1 MASTHVGSK
10 VLVPLDGSREVRAAL
25 GPAAEIAAVSGGDLV
40 LTLVVTNSFAQMVA
54 EFSRQEHATPE
65 QAASSYLYQVESGL
79 CGELD
84 DVSITREIRT
94 GADPAKAILEV
105 ASDVGATMIA
115 MTSHGHSG
123 FKKLMLG
130 SVAQAVLD
138 HATIPVLLVPHS
150 GRGGPAEQPGTRD
163 FGKD

>member
-1 MASTHVGSK
+1 MTTTHVGSK

-25 GPAAEIAAVSGGDLV
+25 GPAAEIAAVSGGELV
-40 LTLVVTNSFAQMVA
+40 LTLIVTSSFERMVA
-54 EFSRQEHATPE
+54 EFSRQEHSTAE
-65 QAASSYLYQVESGL
+65 EAASSYLYQVESGL

-94 GADPAKAILEV
+94 GSDPAKAILHVAEEV
-105 ASDVGATMIA
+105 DATMIA

-130 SVAQAVLD
+130 SVAKSVLD

-150 GRGGPAEQPGTRD
+150 GRGTQAAESKAEKGEGD
-163 FGKD
+163 